1 MTQLPAGISVG
12 EVAPYFE
19 LKDQHGAKVKL
30 SSFKGEKN
38 VVVLFIPFSF
48 TGTCTGEL
56 CAIRDDLAAFQNDD
70 VQVIAI
76 SCDSPFTQKIFA
88 EQESYKFPVLSDFWP
103 HGAVAQA
110 YGIFNADLGCALR
123 GTFVIDKQGVIR
135 WSVVN
140 GLGYARNN
148 GDYKSA
154 IAAL

>member
-12 EVAPYFE
+12 EVAPDFD

-88 EQESYKFPVLSDFWP
+88 EQEGYKFPVLSGFWP

-140 GLGYARNN
+140 GLGDARNN